1 MIRLRLVERNK
12 EREREKEREESL
24 FKSGQR
30 WLLLL
35 TIFVPSS
42 FVRLSSRFTVIELR
56 VNEIGIMKLNDG

>member
-30 WLLLL
+30 WLLL
-35 TIFVPSS
+35 TIFAPSS

>member
-12 EREREKEREESL
+12 EKKEREESL

-30 WLLLL
+30 WLLL
-35 TIFVPSS
+35 TIFAPSS